1 MSFVDPDNL
10 FDLSKLNEEELGQLE
25 FWLLSPAWEGYGKLY
40 LKSIIKSLER
50 LMKDRSEERK
60 KRYND
65 DFLAGQCTALEG
77 FIAFCDGIVQNLSMA
92 RVAEAQKM
100 TPDQEYD
107 RLRALGFVRH
117 SGQVTRAEDLTPV
130 DPAED
135 F

>member
-1 MSFVDPDNL
+1 MEQFGINPENL
-10 FDLSKLNEEELGQLE
+10 FDLSRLNEEEIGQLE

-40 LKSIIKSLER
+40 LKWIVKSLER

-77 FIAFCDGIVQNLSMA
+77 FIAFCDGLVQNLQMA
-92 RVAEAQKM
+92 RVADVQKM
-100 TPDQEYD
+100 TPNQEYEQ
-107 RLRALGFVRH
+107 LRALGFVRH
-117 SGQVTRAEDLTPV
+117 SGQVVQAADLNVT
-130 DPAED
+130 ED